1 MKLQFTKLE
10 EIICFSADQVV
21 TLQIED
27 RQLFSRVISSLISE
41 EGEEAIEPYRFWEN
55 DEKKISPKR
64 AVLVINTLPALP
76 LMDRVLLGKLYEH
89 ISSALEQDI
98 ERTETSTEI
107 SRQLIMDCENLNTM
121 LWGTYSFNTSWSLAT
136 FLKAFCFG
144 PSVDQSESILDNFI
158 SFFGLCADINFNK
171 PLVLVNMKS
180 FFNKNELEAL
190 FEQAIFYGIELLLL
204 ESWND
209 ETQYRYERKL
219 VVDQGF
225 VENWM

>member
-1 MKLQFTKLE
+1 MKLQFTRLE
-10 EIICFSADQVV
+10 ETICFSTDQVV

-27 RQLFSRVISSLISE
+27 RQLFTRVVSSLISE

-55 DEKKISPKR
+55 DEKKISPKK
-64 AVLVINTLPALP
+64 AVLVINTLPTLP

-89 ISSALEQDI
+89 LSRTFEQGI
-98 ERTETSTEI
+98 EQTEAFAEI
-107 SRQLIMDCENLNTM
+107 SRQLIMNCENLSTM

-144 PSVDQSESILDNFI
+144 PSVDQGESILDNFI

-180 FFNKNELEAL
+180 FFNKNELETL
-190 FEQAIFYGIELLLL
+190 FEQAIFYGIEILLL

-209 ETQYRYERKL
+209 ETKYQYEQKL
-219 VVDQGF
+219 TVDQGF